1 LSDKTNPIIVGS
13 AYIHGTP
20 WDVYVSGDYAYV
32 AEGYF
37 GLRVIDISDKTNPV
51 NIGKSDTLQGQAM
64 GVYVLANYAYVAY
77 DYSSPSSRNRRISLQ
92 VIDVSDKTSP
102 VIVGSEYIRYIRQG
116 HVMAVDVSG
125 DYAYLVDSY
134 SGLYVINISNKTNP
148 VFVGKY
154 EKLALSMDVDVVGD
168 YAYLTG
174 FTMGLHG
181 NIACLQAI
189 DVSNKANPTVI
200 ESIKEKLR

>member
-1 LSDKTNPIIVGS
+1 
-13 AYIHGTP
+13 
-20 WDVYVSGDYAYV
+20 
-32 AEGYF
+32 
-37 GLRVIDISDKTNPV
+37 
-51 NIGKSDTLQGQAM
+51 
-64 GVYVLANYAYVAY
+64 
-77 DYSSPSSRNRRISLQ
+77 
-92 VIDVSDKTSP
+92 
-102 VIVGSEYIRYIRQG
+102 
-116 HVMAVDVSG
+116 MAVDVSG